1 VTLFLAYQAGTVRA
15 VPKDKNSAV
24 LMIPSLDGLRAVSF
38 MLVFLG
44 HVGTPGVP
52 GGFGVTVF
60 FFLSGYLITTLLRLE
75 VERTGTVSLRHFYL
89 RRALRIWPPFYL
101 VLLIA
106 YAISFVLFPEGL
118 RLAPFLAQAL
128 HYSNYQLIYQG
139 WDGVAAGTGVYWSLA
154 VEEHFYLL
162 FPAFYLLLH
171 RFGVNGVRQRTIFFG
186 LCAAAL
192 LWRIVLVTL
201 WPSSSDR
208 TYLGSDTRVDSM
220 LFGCCLAVA
229 GNPMFDLE
237 KRDRPSRSDL
247 GWLAAGLGAL
257 LTSFVYRDG
266 TFRETLRYTLQG
278 LGLYPLFIVAVRSP
292 NWGPFRFLNLKPVKF
307 VGALSYS
314 LYLVHQI
321 VIMILLEH
329 FRWPN
334 LIGGPI
340 ALVLSFACAYAIYLF
355 VEQPFAALRKRM
367 AHGVR
372 TPKPGD
378 ATVLSKP
385 ASP

>member
-1 VTLFLAYQAGTVRA
+1 
-15 VPKDKNSAV
+15 VPTDKNTAALV
-24 LMIPSLDGLRAVSF
+24 IPSLDGLRAVSF

-44 HVGTPGVP
+44 HVGMPFIP

-75 VERTGTVSLRHFYL
+75 VAKTGTVSLQHFYL

-101 VLLIA
+101 VLLVA
-106 YAISFVLFPEGL
+106 YGISYVVFPGGL
-118 RLAPFLAQAL
+118 KLSSFLAQVL

-139 WDGVAAGTGVYWSLA
+139 WDGIAAGTGVYWSLA

-162 FPAFYLLLH
+162 FPAFYLVLL
-171 RFGVNGVRQRTIFFG
+171 RFRVSGVRQRAIFFG

-192 LWRIVLVTL
+192 LWRIVLVAL
-201 WPSSSDR
+201 WPSNSDR

-229 GNPMFDLE
+229 GNPMLDLE
-237 KRDRPSRSDL
+237 KRERPTRTDL
-247 GWLAAGLGAL
+247 AWLGLGLGAL
-257 LTSFVYRDG
+257 LLSFLYRDG
-266 TFRETLRYTLQG
+266 AFRETLRYTLQG
-278 LGLYPLFIVAVRSP
+278 LGLYPLFIMAVRSP
-292 NWGPFRFLNLKPVKF
+292 NWGPFVFLNLKPVKF
-307 VGALSYS
+307 IGALSYS

-321 VIMILLEH
+321 PIMILLEH
-329 FRWPN
+329 WMLPN

-340 ALVLSFACAYAIYLF
+340 ALLVSFACAYGIYVF
-355 VEQPFAALRKRM
+355 VEQPFTALRKRLG
-367 AHGVR
+367 HGVR

-378 ATVLSKP
+378 AQTVLSKP
-385 ASP
+385 AAP